1 MQRPFIFCFMQTSI
15 DGKIIGNFMDLAES
29 KQSGQTYIQIF
40 RDSLLGRVDGLKMRG
55 WLAGRISSDDNFTF
69 YRKPNTLK
77 KFEPV
82 TDGDFFAIDDSA
94 SYYIS
99 IDPRGVL
106 AWKDNT
112 IRWAGV
118 KARVLEVLTDNA
130 SDAYKAMLRRLQ
142 IPYII
147 CGHDKLD
154 LPLMMTKLKVQCGF
168 DKLML
173 SGGGILN
180 WSMIQHGLCDEVSY
194 IVTPAA
200 DGSAMT
206 QSMFMQKE
214 GISDDKPVGFT
225 LLESKVVGEGTVW
238 LRYKVNNALK

>member
-1 MQRPFIFCFMQTSI
+1 MQRPFIFCFLQTSL
-15 DGKIIGNFMDLAES
+15 DGRIIGNFMDIAES
-29 KQSGQTYIQIF
+29 KPSSQIYTKIF
-40 RDSLLGRVDGLKMRG
+40 RDSLLGKIDGVKTNG
-55 WLAGRISSDDNFTF
+55 WLSGRISSDDNFTF

-77 KFEPV
+77 NFEPV
-82 TDGDFFAIDDSA
+82 IEGDFYAIDENA

-106 AWKDNT
+106 AWQSNT
-112 IRWAGV
+112 VSWAGV
-118 KARVLEVLTDNA
+118 KAKILEVLTENV

-147 CGHDKLD
+147 CGHDMLD
-154 LPLMMTKLKVQCGF
+154 LNVMMYKLKVKCGF

-173 SGGGILN
+173 SGGGVLN
-180 WSMIQHGLCDEVSY
+180 WSVIQHGLCDEISY

-200 DGSAMT
+200 DGSRMT
-206 QSMFMQKE
+206 QSMFMQKT

-225 LLESKVVGEGTVW
+225 LIEAKVVAGGSVW
-238 LRYKVNNALK
+238 LRYKVSNALK